1 MLMLGWL
8 CCRKSGAKV
17 NMPQQESTLMTK
29 LMSKYFLALQKAQF
43 DDAYIMSKSLA
54 VMHMMEPSDTLYKP
68 DVAGRILWHVMK
80 HKLKLQSDHQQQ
92 PAVTN

>member
-17 NMPQQESTLMTK
+17 NMPQQDGTLLTK

-43 DDAYIMSKSLA
+43 DDAYIMCKSLA
-54 VMHMMEPSDTLYKP
+54 VMHMMAPSDTLYKP
-68 DVAGRILWHVMK
+68 DVAGRVLWHVMK
-80 HKLKLQSDHQQQ
+80 HKLKF
-92 PAVTN
+92 

>member
-8 CCRKSGAKV
+8 CCRKSGAKA

-29 LMSKYFLALQKAQF
+29 LMSDYFLALQKAQF
-43 DDAYIMSKSLA
+43 DDAYIMRKSLA

-68 DVAGRILWHVMK
+68 DVAGRVLWHVMK
-80 HKLKLQSDHQQQ
+80 HTLRLGHQQQ
-92 PAVTN
+92 PAVTR

>member
-1 MLMLGWL
+1 MLGWS

-43 DDAYIMSKSLA
+43 DDVYIMSKSLA
-54 VMHMMEPSDTLYKP
+54 VMHMMAPSDSLYKP
-68 DVAGRILWHVMK
+68 DVAGKVLWHAMK
-80 HKLKLQSDHQQQ
+80 NKLKLQSDHQQQ